1 MGAKT
6 MGYEKVL
13 GEVIRDVR
21 LHSGLTHETCAAFIN
36 ASHLREIEK
45 GLSDIGVGLL
55 VKLCGGLGVTPSQL
69 LQVVEAR
76 CAGQRVEGYLVSSNK
91 KLRGLLDEGRFEP
104 VPPEIA
110 MRGIRG
116 LKADATRDG
125 VRRLKAEG
133 LSKPEIAKKLGVTV
147 RTIRRYWETPGKGD

>member
-1 MGAKT
+1 

-36 ASHLREIEK
+36 SSHLRDVEK
-45 GLSDIGVGLL
+45 GLTDIGVGLL
-55 VKLCGGLGVTPSQL
+55 VELCELLGVAPSQL
-69 LQVVEAR
+69 LLVVEAR
-76 CAGQRVEGYLVSSNK
+76 CAGHRVEGYLASSNK

-104 VPPEIA
+104 VPLEAA

-116 LKADATRDG
+116 QKADATRDG
-125 VRRLKAEG
+125 VRQLQTEG
-133 LSKPEIAKKLGVTV
+133 LSKPEIAKKLGVSV
-147 RTIRRYWETPGKGD
+147 RTIRRYWEKPGKGE